1 MTYSI
6 GEIAEMLKVETS
18 TLRYYEQMGIFP
30 NVKKV
35 NGRRVFTDD
44 DFKWLR
50 VLKCMK
56 KINMPIKK
64 IQTYVQLAQ
73 QGDQTLKERY
83 QMILEQ
89 KNVIKKE
96 IEELQKCYQ
105 EFEFKEWYYQTAIE
119 AGTEKILEEVVSNA
133 PTLDVDIIPQNFK
146 KEGKEN
152 EFSSRLG

>member
-18 TLRYYEQMGIFP
+18 TLRYYDQMGIFP

-56 KINMPIKK
+56 KINMPK
-64 IQTYVQLAQ
+64 
-73 QGDQTLKERY
+73 
-83 QMILEQ
+83 
-89 KNVIKKE
+89 
-96 IEELQKCYQ
+96 
-105 EFEFKEWYYQTAIE
+105 
-119 AGTEKILEEVVSNA
+119 
-133 PTLDVDIIPQNFK
+133 
-146 KEGKEN
+146 
-152 EFSSRLG
+152 